1 MEGTRAARGA
11 DIARRRDALGL
22 SVRAFASRAGKSR
35 EAINAAELGQA
46 TLRTYEALEGCL
58 DELES
63 GEPLSGQ
70 QSEQD
75 STIEID
81 VTGPTTAWH
90 VKFTGPVSQADEL
103 IRQVQILM
111 RETGLGEHAGD

>member
-81 VTGPTTAWH
+81 VTGPTAAWH